1 VKIWDRDGIQVRKK
15 KLSETLRTSSPCH
28 TNDSFSRSRSI
39 YSAVDDEDISEV
51 RRLLRDRK
59 TDKNE
64 KNPNG
69 WTPIILAAR
78 NGNETIVQMLI
89 ADKDVNINAVSDKG
103 RTAVFEA
110 AQKRHWHLL
119 RVLVRHR
126 ALTYIA
132 TEDKETA
139 LQYAVRN
146 GQNMITNLL
155 LNNGAH
161 KTILQQESSRDD
173 TVLHLAV
180 RKDSLYLCRKLAW
193 ASSTMKLMDNGF
205 GETAKAL
212 AVRLKRS
219 AKIIAA
225 VS

>member
-1 VKIWDRDGIQVRKK
+1 MGYKCLW
-15 KLSETLRTSSPCH
+15 
-28 TNDSFSRSRSI
+28 
-39 YSAVDDEDISEV
+39 SAVYGEDISEV

-59 TDKNE
+59 TDRNE
-64 KNPNG
+64 ESNG

-78 NGNETIVQMLI
+78 NGNEKIMQMLI
-89 ADKDVNINAVSDKG
+89 ADKDVNIDAVSLKG

-119 RVLVRHR
+119 RVLVCHR

-146 GQNMITNLL
+146 GERMITSLL

-161 KTILQQESSRDD
+161 KTILQQESNRDD

-180 RKDSLYLCRKLAW
+180 RNGSLFLCGKLAS
-193 ASSTMKLMDNGF
+193 AAYGSPMMKLMDNGF

-219 AKIIAA
+219 AEIIAA